1 MRTGKVTVKRVTCH
15 DITTMTHVNGND
27 SYGKSASKTLTISA
41 SRQQGSLLIVVLIK
55 SIVGGKGDNIF
66 S

>member
-1 MRTGKVTVKRVTCH
+1 MRTGKVTVKRVTCR
-15 DITTMTHVNGND
+15 DITMTHVNGND

>member
-1 MRTGKVTVKRVTCH
+1 MRTGTVTVKRVTCH
-15 DITTMTHVNGND
+15 DMTMTHVNGND
-27 SYGKSASKTLTISA
+27 SNGKSASKTLTISA

>member
-1 MRTGKVTVKRVTCH
+1 MRTGTVTVKRVTCH
-15 DITTMTHVNGND
+15 DMTMTHVNGND

-55 SIVGGKGDNIF
+55 SIVGEKGDDIF